1 MAFSSYRIE
10 RIGFGL
16 MLFIGL
22 MMAFEPLVRL
32 HDPNG
37 PRISDA
43 FDLRAGMSQ
52 LQTELRIVA
61 PIKASVYSGPA
72 ESAATATPATPG
84 LLPVPFSIRTAAI
97 VPWCVFAALIFSFLA
112 LVDLLF
118 VQKGVAVLSLTGGFL
133 AATALLH
140 VLILDSDLQAWT
152 DALMSINE
160 LSSPGDSA
168 LGARIL
174 MANSFFIIPGIGLY
188 VLTACLLLVPFLS
201 VTRAVPR
208 FSAVLR
214 AAARIRTSQPVQIRP
229 INSQYHAETCMSLDL
244 SQSGLYLESPSSHYY
259 VGMELYLT
267 RNGSAGGTANA
278 EEHGY
283 VVRVEKMGNAGC
295 RFAIHVIST
304 I

>member
-16 MLFIGL
+16 LLFIGL
-22 MMAFEPLVRL
+22 VAAFEPLVRI

-37 PRISDA
+37 TRVSDA
-43 FDLRAGMSQ
+43 FDLRSGISQ

-72 ESAATATPATPG
+72 DSPATTTPATPG
-84 LLPVPFSIRTAAI
+84 TLPVPFSIRTAAI
-97 VPWCVFAALIFSFLA
+97 VPWCVFAALVFSLLA
-112 LVDLLF
+112 LLDILF

-140 VLILDSDLQAWT
+140 VLVLDSDLQAWT

-160 LSSPGDSA
+160 RSSPGDSA
-168 LGARIL
+168 LGAQIL

-208 FSAVLR
+208 ISGVLR
-214 AAARIRTSQPVQIRP
+214 AAARIRTSQPIQIRP
-229 INSQYHAETCMSLDL
+229 INSQYPAETCTSLDI

-259 VGMELYLT
+259 VGMELYLD
-267 RNGSAGGTANA
+267 RNHREGSPANP

-283 VVRVEKMGNAGC
+283 VVRVEKSGSAGC
-295 RFAIHVIST
+295 RFAIHIISNA
-304 I
+304 